1 MRTIGKH
8 HNKLLAV
15 GCQPL
20 GVAASAAHQFPKVS
34 LPGLLECDEF
44 QVIPSRQMP
53 AASSE
58 TDFLVIGAGIA
69 GLRAAV
75 ELAPAGRVT
84 VLAKREIADSS
95 TQFAQGGIAAA
106 LSDEDEISLHL
117 QDTLNAGD
125 GLCNPTAA
133 RVLVED
139 APARIEELI
148 AWGTQ
153 FDREGTK
160 LTFGR
165 EGAHSR
171 NRILHAH
178 GDSTGREIQRA
189 LYAKAKTLSD
199 ISVREF
205 EFSTD
210 LVIEDGRASGVRVID
225 EHGRH
230 STIHAS
236 AVLLATG
243 GMGQLYLNTTNPAV
257 ATGDGIAMAY
267 GAGAEVTDLEFI
279 QFHPTA
285 LYLKKAPRFLLSE
298 ALRGEGAYLRNMDM
312 MRFMSKYHPMGEL
325 APRDVVARA
334 IMHEME
340 RSRAKD
346 PVVYLDLTHLDEQH
360 IRRRFPRIYATCM
373 QYNIDIT
380 SELVPVRPAA
390 HYSMGGVRTDLDGRS
405 TFPGLYAAGEA
416 AGTGV
421 HGANRLA
428 SNSLLEGLVFGARAG
443 RKMRDELKA
452 RHRKTSTLP
461 PAAYSNGPVS
471 MPVEGSISELQ
482 ELMWKHVGIVR
493 TGSGLKQAVT
503 RLEELGQTLS
513 RPHSRREF
521 EARNLLIAGLLVAR
535 SALAREESR
544 GAHYRL
550 DFPDHNDARFGKHS
564 VMAGEK
570 IRFE

>member
-1 MRTIGKH
+1 
-8 HNKLLAV
+8 V
-15 GCQPL
+15 
-20 GVAASAAHQFPKVS
+20 
-34 LPGLLECDEF
+34 
-44 QVIPSRQMP
+44 
-53 AASSE
+53 
-58 TDFLVIGAGIA
+58 LV
-69 GLRAAV
+69 
-75 ELAPAGRVT
+75 
-84 VLAKREIADSS
+84 KREVADSN

-125 GLCNPTAA
+125 GLCNPEAA

-139 APARIEELI
+139 APERIEELI

-153 FDREGTK
+153 FDRDGTK

-189 LYAKAKTLSD
+189 LYAKAKTLPE
-199 ISVREF
+199 ISIREF

-210 LVIEDGRASGVRVID
+210 LITEADRISGVTVID
-225 EHGRH
+225 DHGQH

-243 GMGQLYLNTTNPAV
+243 GMGQLYLNTTNPPV
-257 ATGDGIAMAY
+257 ATGDGVAMAY
-267 GAGAEVTDLEFI
+267 RAGSEVTDLEFI

-298 ALRGEGAYLRNMDM
+298 ALRGEGAYLRNMEM
-312 MRFMSKYHPMGEL
+312 LRFMAKHHPMAEL

-334 IMHEME
+334 IMHELE

-346 PVVYLDLTHLDEQH
+346 PVVYLDLSHLEEAH
-360 IRRRFPRIYATCM
+360 IRRRFPRIYATCL
-373 QYNIDIT
+373 QYNIDIAN
-380 SELVPVRPAA
+380 ELVPIRPAA
-390 HYSMGGVRTDLDGRS
+390 HYAMGGVRTDLDGRA
-405 TFPGLYAAGEA
+405 TLPGLYAAGEA

-443 RKMRDELKA
+443 TKMRDELKMPA
-452 RHRKTSTLP
+452 RKTQSLP

-471 MPVEGSISELQ
+471 VPVEASVTQIQ
-482 ELMWKHVGIVR
+482 ELMWKQAGIVR
-493 TGSGLKQAVT
+493 TAAGLKQAIA
-503 RLEELGQTLS
+503 RLEEISTQVS
-513 RPHSRREF
+513 RPQSRREF
-521 EARNLLIAGLLVAR
+521 EARNLQIAGLLVAR

-544 GAHYRL
+544 GAHYRT
-550 DFPDHNDARFGKHS
+550 DFPDHNDVRFRKHS
-564 VMAGEK
+564 VAQGEK

>member
-1 MRTIGKH
+1 MTAVRFVVRSPVSTRAV
-8 HNKLLAV
+8 LLV
-15 GCQPL
+15 EWR
-20 GVAASAAHQFPKVS
+20 GV
-34 LPGLLECDEF
+34 
-44 QVIPSRQMP
+44 QVYHFVMP
-53 AASSE
+53 AAAPD

-69 GLRAAV
+69 GLRAAIEV
-75 ELAPAGRVT
+75 APAGKVT
-84 VLAKREIADSS
+84 VLVKREITDSS
-95 TQFAQGGIAAA
+95 TQYAQGGIAAA

-117 QDTLNAGD
+117 QDTLSAGD
-125 GLCNPTAA
+125 GLCNPEAA
-133 RVLVED
+133 KVLVED
-139 APARIEELI
+139 APERIEELI
-148 AWGTQ
+148 GWGTQ

-189 LYAKAKTLSD
+189 LYAKAKTLPE

-210 LVIEDGRASGVRVID
+210 LISEGGRVCGVHVID
-225 EHGRH
+225 ERGQEN
-230 STIHAS
+230 TIHAS

-243 GMGQLYLNTTNPAV
+243 GMGQLYLNTTNPSV
-257 ATGDGIAMAY
+257 ATGDGVAMAY
-267 GAGAEVTDLEFI
+267 RAGAEVTDLEFI

-298 ALRGEGAYLRNMDM
+298 ALRGEGAYLRNMEM
-312 MRFMSKYHPMGEL
+312 SRFMAKYHPMAEL

-334 IMHEME
+334 IMHELG
-340 RSRAKD
+340 RVRAKD
-346 PVVYLDLTHLDEQH
+346 PVVYLDLTHLDEAH
-360 IRRRFPRIYATCM
+360 IRRRFPRIYKTCM
-373 QYNIDIT
+373 QYNVDIT
-380 SELVPVRPAA
+380 TELIHIRPAA
-390 HYSMGGVRTDLDGRS
+390 HYAMGGVRTDLDGRS
-405 TFPGLYAAGEA
+405 SLPGLYAAGEA

-443 RKMRDELKA
+443 KKMRNELKA
-452 RHRKTSTLP
+452 PAARVAGLP
-461 PAAYSNGPVS
+461 PAAYSNGPLSV
-471 MPVEGSISELQ
+471 PVDASINELQ
-482 ELMWKHVGIVR
+482 TLMWNQVGIVR
-493 TGSGLKQAVT
+493 NANGLKEAVE
-503 RLEELGQTLS
+503 RLKRIEPQVA

-521 EARNLLIAGLLVAR
+521 EARNLQIAGLLVAR

-544 GAHYRL
+544 GAHYRT
-550 DFPDHNDARFGKHS
+550 DFPDHNDVKFRKHS
-564 VMAGEK
+564 VVQAEK

>member
-1 MRTIGKH
+1 MLRFPGVTI
-8 HNKLLAV
+8 
-15 GCQPL
+15 P
-20 GVAASAAHQFPKVS
+20 P
-34 LPGLLECDEF
+34 
-44 QVIPSRQMP
+44 MP
-53 AASSE
+53 ATAPE
-58 TDFLVIGAGIA
+58 ADFLVIGAGVA
-69 GLRAAV
+69 GLRAAI
-75 ELAPAGRVT
+75 ELAPAGRVV
-84 VLAKREIADSS
+84 VLVKREIADSS

-125 GLCNPTAA
+125 GLCNEAAA

-139 APARIEELI
+139 APERIEELI

-153 FDREGTK
+153 FDRDGTK

-189 LYAKAKTLSD
+189 LYAKATTLPE
-199 ISVREF
+199 ISIREF

-210 LVIEDGRASGVRVID
+210 LIIDAGRVCGVRVID
-225 EHGRH
+225 ERGQEN
-230 STIHAS
+230 SIHAS

-243 GMGQLYLNTTNPAV
+243 GMGQLYLNTTNPSV
-257 ATGDGIAMAY
+257 ATGDGVAMAY
-267 GAGAEVTDLEFI
+267 RAGAEVTDLEFI

-298 ALRGEGAYLRNMDM
+298 ALRGEGAYLRNLEMS
-312 MRFMSKYHPMGEL
+312 RFMAKYHPMGEL

-334 IMHEME
+334 IMHELE
-340 RSRAKD
+340 RGRAKD
-346 PVVYLDLTHLDEQH
+346 PVVYLDLTHLDPAHVQH
-360 IRRRFPRIYATCM
+360 RFPRIYKTCL

-380 SELVPVRPAA
+380 EEPVPIRPAA
-390 HYSMGGVRTDLDGRS
+390 HYAMGGVRTDLDGHTS
-405 TFPGLYAAGEA
+405 LPGLYAAGEA

-443 RKMRDELKA
+443 KKMRDELKLSA
-452 RHRKTSTLP
+452 RKLSGLP

-471 MPVEGSISELQ
+471 IPVEASISELQ
-482 ELMWKHVGIVR
+482 TLMWNQVGIVR
-493 TGSGLKQAVT
+493 TGSSLKQAIK
-503 RLEELGQTLS
+503 RLEEMGPQVS
-513 RPHSRREF
+513 RPHSRREY
-521 EARNLLIAGLLVAR
+521 EARNLQIAGLLAAR

-544 GAHYRL
+544 GAHYRT
-550 DFPDHNDARFGKHS
+550 DFPDHNDVKFKKHS
-564 VMAGEK
+564 IARADK
-570 IRFE
+570 LKFE